1 MDMHITNFSKWHYSL
16 CSDLDFLEDSL
27 KYSEMSEMVISF
39 MMGHMSLSLESYLF
53 LMFIVYQNT
62 RVL

>member
-1 MDMHITNFSKWHYSL
+1 
-16 CSDLDFLEDSL
+16 LDFLEDSL